1 MLKDHPEGLVLNAR
15 VQPKASKNAMRGV
28 HGEALKI
35 ALTAPPVEGAANK
48 ALIAFVAKCLGIP
61 KTSVAILSGQTSRNK
76 RLLLRIEPGPHSAA
90 HLQALRKK
98 LGTQF

>member
-48 ALIAFVAKCLGIP
+48 ALIAFVAKILGIP
-61 KTSVAILSGQTSRNK
+61 KASIEILSGQTSRNK

-90 HLQALRKK
+90 HRQALRKK
-98 LGTQF
+98 LRTQL

>member
-1 MLKDHPEGLVLNAR
+1 MLKDHPEGLVLNVR
-15 VQPKASKNAMRGV
+15 VQPKASKNAIRGV

-61 KTSVAILSGQTSRNK
+61 KASVTILSGQTSRNK
-76 RLLLRIEPGPHSAA
+76 RLLLRIEPGPQSTARREA
-90 HLQALRKK
+90 VRKK
-98 LGTQF
+98 LGAQF